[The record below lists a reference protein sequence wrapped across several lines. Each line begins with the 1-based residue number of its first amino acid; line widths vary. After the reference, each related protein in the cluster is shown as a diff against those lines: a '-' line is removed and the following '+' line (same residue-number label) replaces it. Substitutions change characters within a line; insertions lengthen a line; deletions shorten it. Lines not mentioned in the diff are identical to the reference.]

1 MSKYVYDYKDIFE
14 EDPTDSNQIL
24 MTIPLEIRE
33 QMNLEI
39 GDSVKITVEDDK
51 LIMRKN
57 G

>member
-1 MSKYVYDYKDIFE
+1 MSKYVYNYEDIFE
-14 EDPTDSNQIL
+14 EDPNDPNQIL

-33 QMNLEI
+33 KLNLVI
-39 GDSVKITVEDDK
+39 GDLVKVTVEDDK